1 MIERHLGTVVAVA
14 ADSRHHFSKP
24 LRGGI
29 DLVQGLGVEGD
40 AHAAHT
46 FAIDTW
52 PDVDRAF
59 PTFAKFI

>member
-1 MIERHLGTVVAVA
+1 L
-14 ADSRHHFSKP
+14 
-24 LRGGI
+24 
-29 DLVQGLGVEGD
+29 D
-40 AHAAHT
+40 AYSQAMRTRAHT